1 MMKIIFFGTPTFA
14 SKILESLIKKNKVI
28 ATVTAPDKKKG
39 RGKKIQESAV
49 KKISKENN
57 ITCFQPNNLKDE
69 NFINQIQEL
78 NADLFIVIAFRMLP
92 KLIWTIPPLGTIN
105 LHTSLLPNY
114 RGAAP
119 INWVILNGEIKTGI
133 TTFFINEDIDQGKI
147 ILNKEVKLSKDTT
160 AAMLHNL
167 LITYSKEL
175 LNQTIELFLNNTVVS
190 HAQEHS
196 QTIKMAPK
204 LSKELCRIN
213 WSESIYSINNKIHG
227 LSPLLENNQI
237 LKDISICPSAW
248 FEIKIQNKV
257 RRVKVLKSE
266 ITEIKNKNL
275 KIDSDNISYLN
286 INFTTQALSIKHL
299 QIEGK
304 NHLNIKQFLQ
314 GNKIDS
320 SVEFL

>member
-14 SKILESLIKKNKVI
+14 SEILESLIKKNKVI

-133 TTFFINEDIDQGKI
+133 TTFFINENIDQGKI

-175 LNQTIELFLNNTVVS
+175 LNQTIELFLNSTVVS

-213 WSESIYSINNKIHG
+213 WSESIDSINNKIHG

-304 NHLNIKQFLQ
+304 NHLDIKQFLQ

>member
-14 SKILESLIKKNKVI
+14 SEILESLIKKNKVI
-28 ATVTAPDKKKG
+28 ATVTAADKKKG

-57 ITCFQPNNLKDE
+57 ITCFQPNNLKDK

-133 TTFFINEDIDQGKI
+133 TTFFINENIDQGKI

-175 LNQTIELFLNNTVVS
+175 LNQTIELFLNNKVVS

-213 WSESIYSINNKIHG
+213 WSESIDIINNKIHG

-304 NHLNIKQFLQ
+304 NHLDIKQFLQ
-314 GNKIDS
+314 GNKIDN